1 MVPNQGK
8 FSDIE
13 DSLNSSLLGRVLQD
27 MEQQRVGL
35 TMPKFELDAGL
46 DLADT
51 LEDMGMPNAF
61 DEKKAEFQGMNGLSC
76 LAKDDECL
84 LISDVVRKAFASVA
98 EAGTEAAAARRS
110 ST

>member
-1 MVPNQGK
+1 
-8 FSDIE
+8 
-13 DSLNSSLLGRVLQD
+13 
-27 MEQQRVGL
+27 
-35 TMPKFELDAGL
+35 
-46 DLADT
+46 
-51 LEDMGMPNAF
+51 
-61 DEKKAEFQGMNGLSC
+61 MNGLSC